1 MRCFLYIRFQCIGT
15 NTISHSFPS
24 MKTLE
29 TNNDALLSDLRILIS
44 TAQERIATSVN
55 AELTMLYWHIGRRIR
70 IDILQ
75 EERAKYGDEIVQT
88 LAVQLTTEFGK
99 GFTTK
104 SLRNMI
110 HFAEVF
116 SDEQIVSTL
125 WRQFT
130 WSHFRELMY
139 IKEPLKREFYIEICR
154 LERWSVRT
162 LRERINSLLF
172 ERTAISRKP
181 EETIVGDIVAARE
194 HNVLSPAMVFRDPY
208 ILDFLGLHDSYN
220 EKDLE
225 SAILRDLEA
234 FLLELGSDFAF
245 VARQKRITIDNED
258 YYLDLLFYNRR
269 LMRLVAIELKMG
281 KFQAADKGQMELY
294 LRWLDKYER
303 QENENPPLGL
313 ILCAEKND
321 EHVELLELSASGIHV
336 AQYMTHLPEKQLL
349 ERKLRSAIEQAQRRL
364 R

>member
-1 MRCFLYIRFQCIGT
+1 
-15 NTISHSFPS
+15 

-29 TNNDALLSDLRILIS
+29 TNNDALLSDLRTLIG

-55 AELTMLYWHIGRRIR
+55 TELTMLYWHIGRRIR

-75 EERAKYGDEIVQT
+75 EERAKYGDEIVATLSQKLTAEFGRGFGKRNLTQMVRFVEILPDVQIVQT
-88 LAVQLTTEFGK
+88 LSAQ
-99 GFTTK
+99 
-104 SLRNMI
+104 
-110 HFAEVF
+110 F
-116 SDEQIVSTL
+116 S
-125 WRQFT
+125 
-130 WSHFRELMY
+130 WSHFVELIA

-181 EETIVGDIVAARE
+181 EETIVGDIAAARE

-303 QENENPPLGL
+303 QENETPPLGL

-321 EHVELLELSASGIHV
+321 EHVELLELGASGIHV
-336 AQYMTHLPEKQLL
+336 AQYITHLPEKQLL

>member
-1 MRCFLYIRFQCIGT
+1 M
-15 NTISHSFPS
+15 N
-24 MKTLE
+24 TLE
-29 TNNDALLSDLRILIS
+29 TRHNALLSDIRTLVS

-55 AELTMLYWHIGRRIR
+55 TELTMLYWHIGRRIR
-70 IDILQ
+70 TDILQ
-75 EERAKYGDEIVQT
+75 EERAKYGDEIVQK
-88 LAVQLTTEFGK
+88 LSAQLTAEFGK
-99 GFTTK
+99 GFTSK

-110 HFAEVF
+110 HFAEIF

-130 WSHFRELMY
+130 WSHFREFIY

-181 EETIVGDIVAARE
+181 EGTIVGDIAAARE
-194 HNVLSPAMVFRDPY
+194 QDVLSPAMVFRDPY
-208 ILDFLGLHDSYN
+208 VLDFLGLQDSYH

-225 SAILRDLEA
+225 GAILRDLEA
-234 FLLELGSDFAF
+234 FLMELGSDFAF

-269 LMRLVAIELKMG
+269 LKRLVAIELKMG
-281 KFQAADKGQMELY
+281 KFHAADKGQMELY
-294 LRWLDKYER
+294 MRWLDKYER
-303 QENENPPLGL
+303 HEGENPPLGL

-321 EHVELLELSASGIHV
+321 EHVELLELGASGIHV
-336 AQYMTHLPEKQLL
+336 AQYLTHLPEKQLL
-349 ERKLRSAIEQAQRRL
+349 ERKLRSAIEQAKRRL
-364 R
+364 Q

>member
-1 MRCFLYIRFQCIGT
+1 
-15 NTISHSFPS
+15 

-29 TNNDALLSDLRILIS
+29 TNNDALLSDIRKLIS
-44 TAQERIATSVN
+44 TAQKRIATNVN
-55 AELTMLYWHIGRRIR
+55 TELTMLYWHIGRRIR
-70 IDILQ
+70 MDILQ
-75 EERAKYGDEIVQT
+75 EERATYGDEIVATLSQKLTAEFGRGFGKRNLTQMVRFVEILPNVQIVQT
-88 LAVQLTTEFGK
+88 LSAQ
-99 GFTTK
+99 
-104 SLRNMI
+104 
-110 HFAEVF
+110 F
-116 SDEQIVSTL
+116 S
-125 WRQFT
+125 
-130 WSHFRELMY
+130 WSHFVELIT

-181 EETIVGDIVAARE
+181 EETIIGDIAAARE
-194 HNVLSPAMVFRDPY
+194 HNVLSSAMIFRDPY

-234 FLLELGSDFAF
+234 FLLELGTDFAF

-269 LMRLVAIELKMG
+269 LRRLVAIELKMG

-321 EHVELLELSASGIHV
+321 EHVELLELGASGIHV
-336 AQYMTHLPEKQLL
+336 ARYMTHLPEKQLL